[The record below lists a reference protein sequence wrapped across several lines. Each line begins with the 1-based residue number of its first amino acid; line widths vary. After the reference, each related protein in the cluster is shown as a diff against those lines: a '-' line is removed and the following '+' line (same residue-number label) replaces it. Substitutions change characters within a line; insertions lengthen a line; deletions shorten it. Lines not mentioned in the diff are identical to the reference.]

1 MKLQSVFIYLLL
13 ICTSY
18 SHAGIEE
25 PENRN
30 LPELPHSCNE
40 MLVSQALSSDQPASS
55 LVYLGKDGRLIYKPY
70 TDKGDKILDFSIC
83 GYKLSE
89 EPIPDVPVV
98 ATVNPLQGETTA
110 DGTMAYPEETV
121 TPESMFMQQLI
132 DRIGN

>member
-1 MKLQSVFIYLLL
+1 MIEILKL
-13 ICTSY
+13 
-18 SHAGIEE
+18 
-25 PENRN
+25 RN
-30 LPELPHSCNE
+30 NE
-40 MLVSQALSSDQPASS
+40 II
-55 LVYLGKDGRLIYKPY
+55 RLIYKPY

-83 GYKLSE
+83 GYKRSE

-132 DRIGN
+132 DRIGNDRAAEVMNLD